1 MKVYK
6 NIAEVPSLR
15 NPVVTVGTF
24 DGVHLG
30 HRKIFETMVESAQ
43 KLSGESVVIT
53 FDPHPRLVLYPD
65 SKDLKF
71 INTQAKKI
79 EQIGKAGIGH
89 LLVIPFTREFSN
101 TASADFIRKYIVDL
115 LHARKLV
122 IGYDHHF
129 GKDRQGS
136 IGELIG
142 LGKIHGFE
150 VEQVPAQYVEGTPV
164 SSTKIRKALVE
175 GNVEQANKFLGYFYS
190 ITGRVVLGN
199 KIGRTL
205 GFPTANIDLH
215 DRYKLISANG
225 VYACHAT
232 IRGRHYRGMGNIG
245 YRPTVNAGGL
255 TIEVNVFDFDEEIY
269 GDEITISFIKRIR
282 DEFRFENLS
291 ELRRQLISD
300 KARVIDILKDIP
312 LPH

>member
-1 MKVYK
+1 MKVYR
-6 NIAEVPSLR
+6 NIDEVPALK

-30 HRKIFETMVESAQ
+30 HQKIFETMARSAQ
-43 KLSGESVVIT
+43 LLEGETVVIT

-71 INTQAKKI
+71 INTQKKKMELI
-79 EQIGKAGIGH
+79 EKAGIHH
-89 LLVIPFTREFSN
+89 LAVIPFTREFSN
-101 TASADFIRKYIVDL
+101 TASADFVKRYMVDTL
-115 LHARKLV
+115 GARKFV

-129 GKDRQGS
+129 GKDRQGG
-136 IGELIG
+136 INDLIG

-150 VEQVPAQYVEGTPV
+150 VEQVPAQFVEGITV
-164 SSTKIRKALVE
+164 SSTKIRKALISGDVKT
-175 GNVEQANKFLGYFYS
+175 ANKLLGYHYS
-190 ITGRVVLGN
+190 ISGPVVPGN

-225 VYACHAT
+225 VYACHVDV
-232 IRGRHYRGMGNIG
+232 RNRLCKGMGNIG
-245 YRPTVNAGGL
+245 YRPTVNAGSL
-255 TIEVNVFDFDEEIY
+255 TIEVNIFDFDDELY
-269 GDEITISFIKRIR
+269 GEDITISFIDRIR
-282 DEFRFENLS
+282 DEKRFENLS

-300 KARVIDILKDIP
+300 RAQVIDILKDIP
-312 LPH
+312 LVY